1 LLKNPLADL
10 PREVN
15 VLVGAG
21 FFVAVGFGIIVPAM
35 PVFARSFGVSH
46 AAIGLILSAFAI
58 TRFASGLIAGKL
70 VDIFGERSIFAVG
83 VFIVSFTVLMAGL
96 AQNYSQLLFFRA
108 AGGFGSSMFTVAAS
122 SVILSSVSD
131 DKRAHAQSVYNG
143 AFLLGAIAGPAIGG
157 ALATI
162 SLRAPFFT
170 YSLTL
175 FIAGTIGFFFL
186 TSAHLQARN
195 ENEGSLEVTRIRDA
209 LSIKAYRYVL
219 VISFVSTWILLG
231 LRSSILPLFV
241 TEKLGSS
248 AAVVGYGFT
257 LSAIFQGILI
267 LRAGRVSD
275 DRGRRFALVLGSSLV
290 LVGLFVMIFTVH
302 VWMYLLS
309 MSIIGLGGAF
319 LSTTPASIV
328 GDVIKGKGGQV
339 IALFQMAADAG
350 MMVGPIIVGF
360 IADHFGYRSSF
371 TFSTLVFTLGLIL
384 AIKLPETRRSHLG

>member
-1 LLKNPLADL
+1 M
-10 PREVN
+10 
-15 VLVGAG
+15 
-21 FFVAVGFGIIVPAM
+21 IV
-35 PVFARSFGVSH
+35 
-46 AAIGLILSAFAI
+46 
-58 TRFASGLIAGKL
+58 T
-70 VDIFGERSIFAVG
+70 D
-83 VFIVSFTVLMAGL
+83 
-96 AQNYSQLLFFRA
+96 
-108 AGGFGSSMFTVAAS
+108 
-122 SVILSSVSD
+122 
-131 DKRAHAQSVYNG
+131 
-143 AFLLGAIAGPAIGG
+143 
-157 ALATI
+157 
-162 SLRAPFFT
+162 SL
-170 YSLTL
+170 
-175 FIAGTIGFFFL
+175 
-186 TSAHLQARN
+186 N
-195 ENEGSLEVTRIRDA
+195 A

-219 VISFVSTWILLG
+219 IISFVSTWILLG

-275 DRGRRFALVLGSSLV
+275 ERGRRFALILGSSLV

-302 VWMYLLS
+302 IWMYLLS

-328 GDVIKGKGGQV
+328 GDVIRGKSGQV

-360 IADHFGYRSSF
+360 IVDHFGYRSSF
-371 TFSTLVFTLGLIL
+371 TFSTVVFTFGLVL